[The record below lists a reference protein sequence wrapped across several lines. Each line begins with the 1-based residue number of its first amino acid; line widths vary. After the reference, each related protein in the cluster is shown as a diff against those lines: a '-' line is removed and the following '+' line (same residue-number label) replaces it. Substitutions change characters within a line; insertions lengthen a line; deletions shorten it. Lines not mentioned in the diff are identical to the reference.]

1 MKRFAAIPFV
11 LGALGMCHVASAA
24 QDIDAKALTEDK
36 ITIVDLSRP
45 GAAGKTYLAATL
57 MAAPMQKIC
66 STIQNYP
73 AYPKFMPNTDKAEL
87 VKTAGGDV
95 QLDMTLKLPLGKV
108 KKYRLQME
116 PRINAQSCRLAWKM
130 LPRPELTPDE
140 TIADTTG
147 YWQLSP
153 LEADPAKTVVK
164 YHVYSDP
171 GPVPVGLGWI
181 VDAMGKDSLP
191 KALEALRGQVQKH

>member
-1 MKRFAAIPFV
+1 MKRAAVFSIV
-11 LGALGMCHVASAA
+11 LGALGLCQMASAV
-24 QDIDAKALTEDK
+24 QDIDTRTLSEDR
-36 ITIVDLSRP
+36 ISIIDLSRP

-95 QLDMTLKLPLGKV
+95 QVDMTLKLPLGKV

-116 PRINAQSCRLAWKM
+116 PRISAQSCRLAWKM
-130 LPRPELTPDE
+130 LPRPELSPDE

-147 YWQLSP
+147 YWLLTP
-153 LEADPAKTVVK
+153 WEADPAKTVVK

>member
-1 MKRFAAIPFV
+1 MNRAAFV
-11 LGALGMCHVASAA
+11 SIALAGFGLCQTTSAV
-24 QDIDAKALTEDK
+24 QDIDAKSLSEDK
-36 ITIVDLSRP
+36 ISIIDLSRP
-45 GAAGKTYLAATL
+45 GVAGKTYLAATL
-57 MAAPMQKIC
+57 MAAPMQKVC
-66 STIQNYP
+66 ATIQNYP

-87 VKTAGGDV
+87 VKTASGDTQV
-95 QLDMTLKLPLGKV
+95 DMTLKLPLGKI

-116 PRINAQSCRLAWKM
+116 PRLSAQSCKLAWKM
-130 LPRPELTPDE
+130 LPRPELTPEE

-147 YWQLSP
+147 YWLLTP
-153 LEADPAKTVVK
+153 WEADPAKTVVK

-191 KALEALRGQVQKH
+191 KALEALRGQVQKR